1 MELELSEDKK
11 AAQIRELTRLVLSLR
26 DEMHKKH
33 SGFFGSSKKG
43 PDPIPP
49 ELSELTDDVS
59 NKKPVVQSAPK
70 DVENRFLFG
79 YELDELYSDLS
90 PLMQHAILLSATF
103 QLEEA

>member
-33 SGFFGSSKKG
+33 SGFFGSSKKVT
-43 PDPIPP
+43 DPIPP
-49 ELSELTDDVS
+49 ELEFSDDNS
-59 NKKPVVQSAPK
+59 NKKPVVPTTPQN
-70 DVENRFLFG
+70 VENRFFSPS
-79 YELDELYSDLS
+79 ELDELYSDLS
-90 PLMQHAILLSATF
+90 PLMKHAMLLSATF